1 LGCEEDSFSD
11 TDGGEEL
18 IRKSSKKT
26 AREYALLLV
35 STRTYT
41 EKALI
46 QKIGSKKVYSDEDIL
61 DAVNYVKSFGYVND
75 KRLAENMIPKLA
87 QRFYGRNKICRY
99 LASKGIDGD
108 VIDSLDFSEIDFVYY
123 CKMLLDRYAGKP
135 EEKVMR
141 ALLNAGYT
149 YDEIRAAKRIKD

>member
-1 LGCEEDSFSD
+1 
-11 TDGGEEL
+11 
-18 IRKSSKKT
+18 
-26 AREYALLLV
+26 
-35 STRTYT
+35 
-41 EKALI
+41 
-46 QKIGSKKVYSDEDIL
+46 
-61 DAVNYVKSFGYVND
+61 
-75 KRLAENMIPKLA
+75 MIPKLA

-123 CKMLLDRYAGKP
+123 CKMLLDRHAGKP

-149 YDEIRAAKRIKD
+149 YDEIRAAKRIKED